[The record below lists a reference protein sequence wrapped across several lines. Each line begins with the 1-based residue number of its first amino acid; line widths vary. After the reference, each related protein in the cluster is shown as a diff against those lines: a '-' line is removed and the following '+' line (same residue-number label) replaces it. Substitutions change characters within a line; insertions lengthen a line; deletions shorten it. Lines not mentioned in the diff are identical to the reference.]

1 MGQISQMSA
10 MPETQSGMDAS
21 NLLEMILQLSGR
33 GNPTPKQ
40 KSSDSNNQAQMQMLI
55 NKISQTSAMSEAQ
68 SGMDASNLLEMI
80 LQVGGQGNPTPKQK
94 SSDSNNQAQM
104 LINQMAQMSA
114 MPEAQSGMDASNLLK
129 IILQLT
135 GQGNPTPKKKSS
147 DSNNQA
153 QMQLLMNQ
161 FAQMNALQQPQTG

>member
-1 MGQISQMSA
+1 MGQISEMSA

-21 NLLEMILQLSGR
+21 NLLEMFLQLRGQ

-55 NKISQTSAMSEAQ
+55 NQIS
-68 SGMDASNLLEMI
+68 
-80 LQVGGQGNPTPKQK
+80 
-94 SSDSNNQAQM
+94 
-104 LINQMAQMSA
+104 QMSA

-161 FAQMNALQQPQTG
+161 